1 MADIFKPLEWVLKS
15 QWSALCS
22 DFKSSAIVLVFMK
35 YKLSFNKDSDC
46 GVFLSFPTVQSIN
59 IKIVSSSSVALD
71 KNDRSTERN
80 GYWIDL

>member
-1 MADIFKPLEWVLKS
+1 
-15 QWSALCS
+15 
-22 DFKSSAIVLVFMK
+22 MK

-80 GYWIDL
+80 GY